1 MPVNLYGMVMGYLRD
16 REVVVRYAGGVQ
28 EDDFEGLYT
37 GLDSR
42 SNLWNLV
49 LDSLLREL
57 GDLGVYVQA
66 FADDVVLMF
75 SGQSASALEAE
86 TNRALAHVRDWGD
99 RNKLR
104 FAPSKTNAMVLTR
117 KLNQGVQRAASI
129 YKGIARAAKAT
140 WGLSPEI
147 VRTIYVAAIE
157 PIVTYASCAWA
168 PATKKLGVRKML
180 DALQRS
186 VALKACRAY
195 RTVSLHS
202 ALILARLLPLDIRV
216 REAARLYEVKR
227 GSESGD
233 VCADRELE
241 KPVDFREMPHPAH
254 TPELGFESVEDLDPS
269 TVDRLAIVGPHIYT
283 DGSKTEGKVGAAL
296 TEWRDEMESG
306 NSTFRL
312 ESFCTVFQAE
322 MFALHRAIKRVKEGK
337 DRLVNIFSDSKSSLQ
352 MKCAYSGC
360 AGTTGNE
367 RADEL
372 ARNAALKKKTAAD
385 YDRYPLSYA
394 KKVIRAASLDEWQQR
409 YTEGGTGE
417 ITKCF
422 FPRVEGAYR
431 VLSRFTITPPIAQ
444 TLTGHG
450 GFAQYLN
457 RFKLKDSPYCACA
470 PDKVKMYCT
479 FSKNAQS
486 SGERAETRQAPAS

>member
-1 MPVNLYGMVMGYLRD
+1 MP
-16 REVVVRYAGGVQ
+16 
-28 EDDFEGLYT
+28 
-37 GLDSR
+37 
-42 SNLWNLV
+42 
-49 LDSLLREL
+49 
-57 GDLGVYVQA
+57 
-66 FADDVVLMF
+66 
-75 SGQSASALEAE
+75 
-86 TNRALAHVRDWGD
+86 
-99 RNKLR
+99 
-104 FAPSKTNAMVLTR
+104 
-117 KLNQGVQRAASI
+117 
-129 YKGIARAAKAT
+129 
-140 WGLSPEI
+140 
-147 VRTIYVAAIE
+147 
-157 PIVTYASCAWA
+157 
-168 PATKKLGVRKML
+168 
-180 DALQRS
+180 
-186 VALKACRAY
+186 
-195 RTVSLHS
+195 VSLHS

-241 KPVDFREMPHPAH
+241 RPVDFREMPHPAH

-296 TEWRDEMESG
+296 TEWRDEMESR

-352 MKCAYSGC
+352 MLTAPKTYNPLAHAARQDIRDIVAEGREVRLFWVRAH

-470 PDKVKMYCT
+470 
-479 FSKNAQS
+479 
-486 SGERAETRQAPAS
+486 R

>member
-1 MPVNLYGMVMGYLRD
+1 
-16 REVVVRYAGGVQ
+16 
-28 EDDFEGLYT
+28 
-37 GLDSR
+37 
-42 SNLWNLV
+42 
-49 LDSLLREL
+49 
-57 GDLGVYVQA
+57 
-66 FADDVVLMF
+66 
-75 SGQSASALEAE
+75 
-86 TNRALAHVRDWGD
+86 
-99 RNKLR
+99 
-104 FAPSKTNAMVLTR
+104 
-117 KLNQGVQRAASI
+117 
-129 YKGIARAAKAT
+129 
-140 WGLSPEI
+140 
-147 VRTIYVAAIE
+147 
-157 PIVTYASCAWA
+157 
-168 PATKKLGVRKML
+168 
-180 DALQRS
+180 
-186 VALKACRAY
+186 
-195 RTVSLHS
+195 
-202 ALILARLLPLDIRV
+202 
-216 REAARLYEVKR
+216 
-227 GSESGD
+227 
-233 VCADRELE
+233 
-241 KPVDFREMPHPAH
+241 MPHPAH

-352 MKCAYSGC
+352 MLTAPKTYNPLAHAARQDIRDIVAEGREVRLFWVRAH

-470 PDKVKMYCT
+470 PDKVQDVLHVLEECPI
-479 FSKNAQS
+479 F
-486 SGERAETRQAPAS
+486 GRERAETEAGTGVVVARHGFPALLTTKQKKNIFEFCERVTRSKGNHHYTLTKLLNKYLNKNKKNKKCRQRVKAAPKKLQHLTSKGTKPRLRTLQSRMVKRPLRVQTDLSEAGSVKRSQPAKQYAGRTQTVRNTKVQEWEQAMPLVTTRNRRRFDSPHHLSPLKVK

>member
-1 MPVNLYGMVMGYLRD
+1 
-16 REVVVRYAGGVQ
+16 
-28 EDDFEGLYT
+28 
-37 GLDSR
+37 
-42 SNLWNLV
+42 
-49 LDSLLREL
+49 
-57 GDLGVYVQA
+57 
-66 FADDVVLMF
+66 
-75 SGQSASALEAE
+75 
-86 TNRALAHVRDWGD
+86 
-99 RNKLR
+99 
-104 FAPSKTNAMVLTR
+104 
-117 KLNQGVQRAASI
+117 
-129 YKGIARAAKAT
+129 
-140 WGLSPEI
+140 
-147 VRTIYVAAIE
+147 
-157 PIVTYASCAWA
+157 
-168 PATKKLGVRKML
+168 ML

-352 MKCAYSGC
+352 MLTAPKPTTLWPMQRQDIRDIVAEGRKCAYSGC
-360 AGTTGNE
+360 GHAGTTGNE

-431 VLSRFTITPPIAQ
+431 VLSRFTITSPIAQ

-470 PDKVKMYCT
+470 PDKVQDVLHVLEECPI
-479 FSKNAQS
+479 F
-486 SGERAETRQAPAS
+486 GRERAETEAGTGVVVARHGFPALLDDETNRKTFLEFCERVTRRCNKMNGSNMAYNE